1 MAKRTNN
8 DALRGMGERMFI
20 EDGMTAKAI
29 AKTLGVT
36 EQTIGRWR
44 KGLGDN
50 PISWDEKRREF
61 LSAPHNLKKIL
72 MKELN
77 SVAEGKDVSIDVKA
91 LANITKVIESLSD
104 KVSVQ
109 IVYTVFKEFD
119 NWMAEQ
125 DPEIAVTFLEWHK
138 LFLLNKAQQ
147 ES

>member
-8 DALRGMGERMFI
+8 EVVRAMAERMFV

-29 AKTLGVT
+29 AKAVDVT

-44 KGLGDN
+44 KGVGVN
-50 PISWDEKRREF
+50 AVSWDEKRKDF

-77 SVAEGKDVSIDVKA
+77 NVAEGKDAAIDVKA
-91 LANITKVIESLSD
+91 LANINKVIESLSD

-109 IVYTVFKEFD
+109 VVYTVFKEFD
-119 NWMAEQ
+119 NWMADQ
-125 DPEIAVTFLEWHK
+125 DPKIAVQFLEWHK
-138 LFLLNKAQQ
+138 QFLLHKAQQ
-147 ES
+147 EN